1 MAATFVLRQV
11 NTIGSMLPIHVVVKP
26 HLPDAADKH
35 AEDVPVSR
43 ARVVLLDDD
52 RILQETLGGFLRRE
66 GYGVRTCGEVEAL
79 WDELAAEPAELVLA
93 DINAATADDT
103 GAREFLKRLRK
114 EHPETLCIVV
124 TGYGSIEQ
132 AVAAAK
138 AGAFEYLTKPIIDDE
153 IRVTV
158 EKALR
163 QQSLLH
169 DNNQLRRQLDVT
181 FGLGDDSGVVGRDAQ
196 MRKVFETLTQVAD
209 SRTTVLIV
217 GESGTG
223 KSMLARALHRRSDRR
238 DKPYVEVACGS
249 LPDNLLESELFGYV
263 KGAFTGANTD
273 KPGRFAAAE
282 GGTIF
287 LDEINSAPL
296 AMQVKLLRVLQE
308 KLYEPVGSAEPRRAD
323 VRFVLAS
330 NADLAAL
337 VSTGEFRQDLFYRIN
352 VVSLDLPPLRER
364 PGDVVLLAEH
374 FLEQFRGQLGRDV
387 DGFTPAAVDAL
398 SRYAWPGN
406 VRELENAV
414 ERATVLCRSLR
425 IDAAALPA
433 TIRGDDR
440 TGAATAPAGGL
451 ALPDLPL
458 PLKDAL
464 EAIEKPLLLAALKR
478 NDWNRQATAAEL
490 DINRA
495 TLYKK
500 MRRFRLDVPQA

>member
-1 MAATFVLRQV
+1 MPPPHAAHSDRPHVLV
-11 NTIGSMLPIHVVVKP
+11 
-26 HLPDAADKH
+26 
-35 AEDVPVSR
+35 
-43 ARVVLLDDD
+43 LDDD
-52 RILQETLGGFLRRE
+52 RVMRDSLCAFLARE
-66 GYGVRTCGEVEAL
+66 GYDVEGVETGEEATDL
-79 WDELAAEPAELVLA
+79 LREPTRPVQLLLA
-93 DINAATADDT
+93 DLPSVGMPAAD
-103 GAREFLKRLRK
+103 FLRDLRSIS
-114 EHPETLCIVV
+114 PETLVV
-124 TGYGSIEQ
+124 VITGYGSIEG
-132 AVAAAK
+132 AVEATK
-138 AGAFEYLTKPIIDDE
+138 AGCFDYLTKPIVDGE
-153 IRVTV
+153 IRIVA

-163 QQSLLH
+163 QQALLH
-169 DNNQLRRQLDVT
+169 ENRQLRRKLDTT
-181 FGLGDDSGVVGRDAQ
+181 FGLGDESGVLGRDAQ
-196 MRKVFETLTQVAD
+196 MRKVFETAAHVAEAP
-209 SRTTVLIV
+209 TTVLIH

-223 KSMLARALHRRSDRR
+223 KSLLARALHQLSPRR
-238 DKPYVEVACGS
+238 DKAFVEVSCGA
-249 LPDNLLESELFGYV
+249 LPDALLESELFGHV
-263 KGAFTGANTD
+263 KGSFTGAD
-273 KPGRFAAAE
+273 RDRPGRVAMAE
-282 GGTIF
+282 GGTLF

-308 KLYEPVGSAEPRRAD
+308 KLYEPVGSPEPRRAD

-425 IDAAALPA
+425 IDAADLPA